1 MENNDL
7 HLDDDFLDLDK
18 DERNVKPWGM
28 ELKQFT
34 VLMHLSQL
42 ASVIIPL
49 GGIILPIVMWTTN
62 KDQSKTVDEHGKNIV
77 NWLISSL
84 IYLIASF
91 ILTLVVIGIIGVIA
105 VGICSLVFTI
115 IGAIKASN
123 GEVYKY
129 PLSIQFFK

>member
-18 DERNVKPWGM
+18 DERNIKPWGM

-62 KDQSKTVDEHGKNIV
+62 KDQSKTVDEHGK
-77 NWLISSL
+77 
-84 IYLIASF
+84 
-91 ILTLVVIGIIGVIA
+91 TL
-105 VGICSLVFTI
+105 
-115 IGAIKASN
+115 
-123 GEVYKY
+123 
-129 PLSIQFFK
+129 